1 MTISVRAT
9 STGPNNLSTST
20 TINLP
25 TGTTTNDLT
34 VILGGHSGGNAVTVP
49 SGWTAVC
56 NANGMFAIY
65 RVYQGGDPSSL
76 TISASG
82 GSDWWETV
90 AASFI
95 GVDTTTPIDTSNSF
109 FLNMGIGPQGTWRAP
124 SVAPNFNNSLLL
136 ACFVDG
142 TSLGGSITGPGGS
155 YSTVIG
161 NGGGPSVLI
170 TSQQLSS
177 AAQTGDC
184 TGSIGHTN
192 QPKMGVQIALHASG
206 DSSATPASPI
216 ITWGGLTTAQNS
228 STGFTVGLSTIGPL
242 QNDLVCVCVASQGT
256 ASISGYT
263 TQGGGNDVY
272 LFTHPFTTGDPD
284 PTVSLGTAGFYIFGA
299 FLLRSTN
306 GALATIDQ
314 TNTQGGSGSP
324 SSATLSTLTPA
335 TASEYLVAFWG
346 DSDTVSGT
354 FTPDGSLTTQAQIDN
369 NPSILI
375 MDTQPASNP
384 TGTFTSTNSGT
395 HAQIYAIELLVQ
407 PGVSNID
414 DSADVSGVAGTG
426 AAGTPTTSAD
436 ATGIDTGVA
445 GTSGIGAFATEVDA
459 TASGVAGN
467 GNAGTMAAGSTGI
480 TSGALVREVLETG
493 TGSVY
498 SGGVVREVLATL
510 PAHVLVSSVVKEV
523 LASTISKLVAGGVI
537 REVLRSGTDIP
548 VFAGVAGTGLVGT
561 VLTPSSPP
569 ITGVFARGHAGIPA
583 LINPS
588 VFGSGQVGTVALS
601 VSAADIGVGS
611 TGLAGV
617 TGLVIVGV
625 NATGQAGT
633 PTLAVTVAIL
643 GAAVPGHA
651 GTALGVPIQATSVT
665 GVSSGA
671 GAAGTVL
678 VSIIQTHRL
687 TGIAGT
693 GSAGITRAV
702 TTQLM
707 MDALLVF
714 ETPSP
719 TLFINPPLP
728 SRPGGFDLREPY
740 ANSKPEER
748 VPCAADDALH
758 MIVTAQPEIG
768 GPPQI
773 VKNFIV
779 NTASSSVTLYFGL
792 IAQSA
797 TAVLVYRDGART
809 LLTTDYTVDYFHQT
823 VTVTVTP
830 NVQHSITIHAFGFG
844 GVSLITDESFVSY
857 ASNPVTIDAATVTS
871 DVTVVVN
878 GTLLATGYTVSGNQV
893 TLTSP
898 PSVGGDVAVV
908 TFSGGASTATQ
919 ISVQLLTYNGG
930 QTWNLNPHDTDTT
943 PEQSGTIVEVNG
955 LRLTPGIDYT
965 VSAGLLTISKSLSS
979 GNTILA
985 TLFSNAASM
994 GIQTLVSTTSPITIP
1009 LPYNINYAMVW
1020 MNGLLLVPETDYT
1033 IVPNPLPSSL
1043 YAVGQYG
1050 SGLYSQGPPQATAVL
1065 TINPSIVGHVV
1076 AMIFTT
1082 PPAMGFM
1089 QWMTN
1094 TRLPATVRMPPARDI
1109 TGAQLVGTPTNG
1121 DLLPTLL
1128 YQALNEYVLMS
1139 PFNAGTLAAALNP
1152 DDVTITITLFVGT
1165 LSSKLLPADPLTIP
1179 ATKPG
1184 SIWIGSERIEYF
1196 GLSRSSNTITL
1207 AQLRRGTRGTSI
1219 EEQRSVTQVT
1229 ATGASQTV
1237 VLTGLGA
1244 VTVTVNGDYLD
1255 FTSVGISGNT
1265 HVTFTAPVGE
1275 LVILGITTGYT
1286 YPIGMA
1292 VYNGDTVFSP
1302 PPH

>member
-56 NANGMFAIY
+56 NANGTFAIY

-161 NGGGPSVLI
+161 SGGGPSVLI
-170 TSQQLSS
+170 TSRQLSS

-206 DSSATPASPI
+206 DSAATVASPI
-216 ITWGGLTTAQNS
+216 VTWGGLTTAQS
-228 STGFTVGLSTIGPL
+228 SGTGFTVGLSTIGAL
-242 QNDLVCVCVASQGT
+242 QNDLVCVCVVSQGT

-263 TQGGGNDVY
+263 TQGSGNNVY

-284 PTVSLGTAGFYIFGA
+284 PTASLGTAGFYIFGA
-299 FLLRSTN
+299 FLLRSTS

-346 DSDTVSGT
+346 DSDSVSGT

-407 PGVSNID
+407 PGSSDID
-414 DSADVSGVAGTG
+414 DDGSVSGVAGTG
-426 AAGTPTTSAD
+426 GVGTISGFPTESTSVSGVSGTGQVGSLAPMAVSTFLAAG
-436 ATGIDTGVA
+436 GVA
-445 GTSGIGAFATEVDA
+445 
-459 TASGVAGN
+459 
-467 GNAGTMAAGSTGI
+467 
-480 TSGALVREVLETG
+480 REVLETG
-493 TGSVY
+493 TGVLF
-498 SGGVVREVLATL
+498 SGGMVREVLSTA
-510 PAHVLVSSVVKEV
+510 PAHVLVASVISEV
-523 LASTISKLVAGGVI
+523 LASTLAYLVSGGMV
-537 REVLRSGTDIP
+537 REVLRSGTDLAE
-548 VFAGVAGTGLVGT
+548 FAGVAGTGQAGT
-561 VLTPSSPP
+561 VATPGSTT
-569 ITGVFARGHAGIPA
+569 IIGVAGSGQPGFAGLMFSGVGRA
-583 LINPS
+583 
-588 VFGSGQVGTVALS
+588 GQVGTVTLS
-601 VSAADIGVGS
+601 VSAAIIGVSHFGH
-611 TGLAGV
+611 AGV
-617 TGLVIVGV
+617 TGLVIEGVETDGQVGV
-625 NATGQAGT
+625 LTTRDDDTAAPVGVVGTSHVGTAIGLAIQSTTVTGVSATGQAG
-633 PTLAVTVAIL
+633 
-643 GAAVPGHA
+643 
-651 GTALGVPIQATSVT
+651 S
-665 GVSSGA
+665 
-671 GAAGTVL
+671 VL
-678 VSIIQTHRL
+678 VSIFESRVIL
-687 TGIAGT
+687 GV
-693 GSAGITRAV
+693 AGIGQAGLPRAI
-702 TTQLM
+702 TTQLT
-707 MDALLVF
+707 MDAFLVF
-714 ETPSP
+714 ETP
-719 TLFINPPLP
+719 TDNIFLNPPLP

-768 GPPQI
+768 GPLQI
-773 VKNFIV
+773 TRNFVV
-779 NTASSSVTLYFGL
+779 NTSGSSVTLFFGL

-797 TAVLVYRDGART
+797 SAVLVYRDGLRT
-809 LLTTDYTVDYFHQT
+809 ILGTDYTVDYFNRT
-823 VTVTVTP
+823 VTVTVTS
-830 NVQHSITIHAFGFG
+830 NTQHSITVHAFGFG

-857 ASNPVTIDAATVTS
+857 ASNPVVIDSPTVTA

-878 GTLLATGYTVSGNQV
+878 GTLLSSGYSVSGNQV

-908 TFSGGASTATQ
+908 TFAGGASTATQ
-919 ISVQLLTYNGG
+919 ISVQTLAYNMS
-930 QTWNLNPHDTDTT
+930 QAWNLSPHDTDTT

-955 LRLTPGIDYT
+955 LRLTPGVDYT
-965 VSAGLLTISKSLSS
+965 ISAGTLTISKSLSNS
-979 GNTILA
+979 DTILV
-985 TLFSNAASM
+985 TLFTNAASM
-994 GIQTLVSTTSPITIP
+994 NIQTFVSTTSPITISV
-1009 LPYNINYAMVW
+1009 PYDINYALIW
-1020 MNGLLLVPETDYT
+1020 MNGLALVPEVDYSISPGT
-1033 IVPNPLPSSL
+1033 MPTSI
-1043 YAVGQYG
+1043 YTQGQYG
-1050 SGLYSQGPPQATAVL
+1050 SGAYSQGPPQAGATL
-1065 TINPSIVGHVV
+1065 TIFGSIVGHVV
-1076 AMIFTT
+1076 ATIFSA
-1082 PPAMGFM
+1082 PPANGLV
-1089 QWMTN
+1089 QWMVN
-1094 TRLPATVRMPPARDI
+1094 SRLPACVRMPPARDI
-1109 TGAQLVGTPTNG
+1109 TGAQLIGTPTNG
-1121 DLLPTLL
+1121 TQPPQLL
-1128 YQALNEYVLMS
+1128 YQVLDEYVTMS
-1139 PFNAGTLAAALNP
+1139 PFTAGTLAVALNP
-1152 DDVTITITLFVGT
+1152 DDVTITIALSVGT

-1179 ATKPG
+1179 TTVPG
-1184 SIWIGSERIEYF
+1184 SIWIGGERIEYF
-1196 GLSRSSNTITL
+1196 GLARSSNTVTL

-1219 EEQRSVTQVT
+1219 EEQRSVTT
-1229 ATGASQTV
+1229 ASGTGSSQTV
-1237 VLTGLGA
+1237 TLTGVGA
-1244 VTVTVNGDYLD
+1244 VTVTIDGDYLA
-1255 FTSVGISGNT
+1255 FTSLVSSGNT
-1265 HVTFTAPVGE
+1265 YVTFTAPVGAFVV
-1275 LVILGITTGYT
+1275 LAITTGYT
-1286 YPIGMA
+1286 YASGTA
-1292 VYNGDTVFSP
+1292 VYNGDTIFSP